1 MPRYA
6 ITTVFNEAEL
16 KRIEET
22 ARMLGFTKYRL
33 MREATIKYCEDC
45 LKHDREK
52 RGQLEE
58 RNSGDRR
65 AKDERTP
72 SGTIGSS
79 EGFKPPFIA

>member
-45 LKHDREK
+45 LKHDRES
-52 RGQLEE
+52 RGESQRQDTPRISRIEV
-58 RNSGDRR
+58 
-65 AKDERTP
+65 RT
-72 SGTIGSS
+72 S
-79 EGFKPPFIA
+79 ENEDI